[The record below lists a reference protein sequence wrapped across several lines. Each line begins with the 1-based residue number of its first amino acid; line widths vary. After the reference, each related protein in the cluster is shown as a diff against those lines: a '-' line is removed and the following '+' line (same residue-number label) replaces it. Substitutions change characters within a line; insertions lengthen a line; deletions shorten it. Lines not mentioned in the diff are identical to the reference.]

1 VNPSAIRHPQSA
13 IGRLLPWAA
22 GPILIVAILAIQAAL
37 FSRMLGTIETKR
49 AEPSL
54 EQLSPLITRIESGQA
69 APAEAVSLV
78 AKCRAAL
85 ERIEPV
91 LERAVARDSSNGWA
105 YWLLSKAHMYDAV
118 VAAARKDSPGRDAH
132 LAKAEELAHRGAL
145 RFNSVGC
152 FKQLASICLRQE
164 RIGDAE
170 TYLQIVTRVKPD
182 DIEAAERLGLIKLT
196 LKKWD
201 DLRPLCEQILEKHP
215 YSANAYFYKA
225 FIAQE
230 ENNDNDRYVY
240 TREAYL
246 MMRQNTSEIF
256 FNRANLKQYAI
267 TLKVA
272 EALQDEG
279 SRPSP

>member
-1 VNPSAIRHPQSA
+1 M
-13 IGRLLPWAA
+13 GRLPAWAA
-22 GPILIVAILAIQAAL
+22 GPILIVAILAVQAAV
-37 FSRMLGTIETKR
+37 FSRMVGTCETKR
-49 AEPSL
+49 AEQPL
-54 EQLSPLITRIESGQA
+54 EQLSPIITRLESGLMP
-69 APAEAVSLV
+69 PAEAVSVV
-78 AKCRAAL
+78 AKCRA
-85 ERIEPV
+85 V
-91 LERAVARDSSNGWA
+91 LERVKPGLERALATDSTNGWA

-118 VAAARKDSPGRDAH
+118 VATARKDGPGREAH

-164 RIGDAE
+164 RIQDAE

-201 DLRPLCEQILEKHP
+201 DLRWLCEQILEKHP

-230 ENNDNDRYVY
+230 EKNDNDKYVY
-240 TREAYL
+240 TRQAYL
-246 MMRQNTSEIF
+246 MMKQNMGEIF
-256 FNRANLKQYAI
+256 FNRANLQQMAVV
-267 TLKVA
+267 LKVA
-272 EALQDEG
+272 EALKDEG
-279 SRPSP
+279 VRPSP